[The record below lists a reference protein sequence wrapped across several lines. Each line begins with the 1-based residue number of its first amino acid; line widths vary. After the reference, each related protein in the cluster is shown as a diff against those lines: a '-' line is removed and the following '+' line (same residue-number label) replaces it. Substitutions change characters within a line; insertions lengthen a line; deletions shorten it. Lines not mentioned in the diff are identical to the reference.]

1 MRQRGVY
8 NARGVWSLFHK
19 YPTDINNRHAV
30 ALIRRNVSISMAWGT
45 SGLKKSQMWRK
56 CKHPRKSALREKGSG
71 SRPISEGGRQ
81 RLGKQ
86 DVNNC

>member
-1 MRQRGVY
+1 
-8 NARGVWSLFHK
+8 
-19 YPTDINNRHAV
+19 
-30 ALIRRNVSISMAWGT
+30 MAWGS